1 MRLVILHESPG
12 ADELRTSFV
21 DAAEEFNRGLDIR
34 LRFLDV
40 GFSLREVGVTDGDD
54 FAAVTFSET
63 RGSFVPGAVLALGGG
78 PRLLECVSAAVKAHL
93 PVVYLAPEDADPS
106 ARAAARIASVLVI
119 TGSPDEW
126 PGIDAVSLDGR
137 PVGPALVDT
146 IVRSVREDHRP

>member
-1 MRLVILHESPG
+1 MRVVILHESPG

-21 DAAEEFNRGLDIR
+21 DAAEAFNRGLDIR

-40 GFSLREVGVTDGDD
+40 GFSLREVRVSDDDD

-63 RGSFVPGAVLALGGG
+63 QGAFVPGAVLALGGG
-78 PRLLECVSAAVKAHL
+78 PRILECVSAAVKARL
-93 PVVYLAPEDADPS
+93 PVVYLAPAEPDAS
-106 ARAAARIASVLVI
+106 ARATARIATVLV
-119 TGSPDEW
+119 TSGPADAW
-126 PGIDAVSLDGR
+126 PGIDTVALDGR